1 MTGLSDAPGR
11 PARGARA
18 YPAGM
23 AILDE
28 WTRNLLERPN
38 FPVVATASPDGVPVS
53 SVIWA
58 GVEQQ
63 AVVFVTARHAPKARN
78 IERNPRVSLSL
89 HDRENPYK
97 AAEVRGRA
105 ELLDRDPQPLL
116 DELSLKYTGQRYE
129 HADDEELVV
138 VRLVPD
144 RVVPFDG

>member
-1 MTGLSDAPGR
+1 
-11 PARGARA
+11 
-18 YPAGM
+18 M

-28 WTRNLLERPN
+28 FTRGLLDGAN

-58 GVEQQ
+58 GVEGD
-63 AVVFVTARHAPKARN
+63 AVVFATARHAPKARN
-78 IERNPRVSLSL
+78 IERNPRVSLAV
-89 HDRENPYK
+89 HDRDNPYK

-129 HADDEELVV
+129 PDEEELVV
-138 VRLVPD
+138 VRIAPD